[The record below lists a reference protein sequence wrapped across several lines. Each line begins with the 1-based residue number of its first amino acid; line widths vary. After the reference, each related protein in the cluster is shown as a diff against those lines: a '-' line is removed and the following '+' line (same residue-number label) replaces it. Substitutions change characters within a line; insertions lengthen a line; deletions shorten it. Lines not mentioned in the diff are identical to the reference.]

1 MTERIDHVAEANANL
16 AAVRDAIRD
25 TGRTTIDQAIAI
37 AQVQA
42 TLALV
47 EQKRIANLMTL
58 LGDEDPDDVNEILAG
73 MGVDPVSVKADIV
86 AAMGWS

>member
-1 MTERIDHVAEANANL
+1 MSERIDHAQEAREWVKAAERADLSMEETSAF
-16 AAVRDAIRD
+16 AAI
-25 TGRTTIDQAIAI
+25 G
-37 AQVQA
+37 QVHA

-73 MGVDPVSVKADIV
+73 IGVDPVSVKADIV
-86 AAMGWS
+86 AVMGWS